1 VPFGYPVFLEL
12 AGRTALVIGEE
23 AVRAGKVEGLLEAG
37 CDRILVVAT
46 GPAARLDAW
55 EASEARVRVRRRGFE
70 PEDLDGAFL
79 VVASSGDEAER
90 ATIAREARRRGVLV
104 NVMDDVPNC
113 DWAAPSVVRRGD
125 LVLAISTGGRSPALA
140 KRLRVE
146 LDERFGPEWDEVVA
160 ALGAVREDVN
170 GSIPS
175 LRERSR
181 RWTRALD
188 LEEAAALVRDGRRD
202 ELERRLRRRLSEEA

>member
-1 VPFGYPVFLEL
+1 VPFGYQVFLEL

-23 AVRAGKVEGLLEAG
+23 AVRVGKVEGLLEAG
-37 CDRILVVAT
+37 CDRVLVVAT

-55 EASEARVRVRRRGFE
+55 EAGEARVEVRRRGFE
-70 PEDLDGAFL
+70 PGDLDGAFL
-79 VVASSGDEAER
+79 VVASIDDETER
-90 ATIAREARRRGVLV
+90 VAIAREGRRRGVLV

-113 DWAAPSVVRRGD
+113 DWSAPAVVRRGD

-146 LDERFGPEWDEVVA
+146 LGERFGPEWDQIVA
-160 ALGAVREDVN
+160 ALGAVRDDVN

-181 RWTRALD
+181 RWSQALD
-188 LEEAAALVRDGRRD
+188 LEEAAGLVRDGRRD
-202 ELERRLRRRLSEEA
+202 ELERRLRRRLSDEA